1 MPTVRARMNMIE
13 MALDKVRSSV
23 HGKGGSAA
31 CPSRPGKCWRGAFVG
46 PEETPAGCIKME
58 EISGTFGS
66 RSGGSE
72 SSSASASEV
81 GDELCGMRHRR
92 SIMKETELA
101 AAAGLASCAN
111 GRKPGSEFSSEKA
124 ATASGAEAGS
134 VFSSETTGCSTAS
147 GGNATSSGAERWS
160 SGRWVDDWSSLD
172 CGGGP

>member
-13 MALDKVRSSV
+13 IALDKVRSSV
-23 HGKGGSAA
+23 HGKRGSAA
-31 CPSRPGKCWRGAFVG
+31 CPPDKCWRGAFAG

-101 AAAGLASCAN
+101 GAAGLASRAN
-111 GRKPGSEFSSEKA
+111 GGKPGSEFPSEKA
-124 ATASGAEAGS
+124 ATASGAKAGS
-134 VFSSETTGCSTAS
+134 VFSSE
-147 GGNATSSGAERWS
+147 
-160 SGRWVDDWSSLD
+160 
-172 CGGGP
+172 